1 MEYMT
6 IEERLERLECI
17 EEENRKMLERIERNT
32 MPKPKAEV
40 LGRALS
46 ANAVAQM
53 LGVAVQTV
61 YKWTREE
68 KLRGTRVGGRILYS
82 NTALEQFLERRD
94 I

>member
-40 LGRALS
+40 LGRVLS

-53 LGVAVQTV
+53 LGVSVQTV

>member
-53 LGVAVQTV
+53 LGVSVQTV